1 MDHRGLLRR
10 VWLFAELDDRD
21 LEHVAQ
27 VVRERVCAAREVLVH
42 QGDLSGDLFAV
53 LQGRL
58 KVATS
63 SAEGES
69 VVLSI
74 LGPGEVFGEIALLD
88 GAERSATVIAFE
100 PCRLLVVPRAAFLGV
115 IRDFP
120 DLALRLL
127 ATMAKRIRTLSS
139 RAEDSMLLDVPTRL
153 ARTILA
159 LAARFGVPGG
169 VGRVRVTIRLRQQE
183 LGDLV
188 GATREMVNKCLAV
201 WRRRRLVKHSGGVL
215 LVLNEERLQEVA
227 DGIRAP
233 RPAAGGPA
241 RRARR
246 PRRVGGV
253 PAARPVPMN

>member
-10 VWLFAELDDRD
+10 IWLFAELDDRD
-21 LEHVAQ
+21 VEHVAQ
-27 VVRERVCAAREVLVH
+27 VVRERACAAREVLVH
-42 QGDLSGDLFAV
+42 QGDGSGDLFAV

-63 SAEGES
+63 SAEGEN

-88 GAERSATVIAFE
+88 GAERSATVTAFE

-115 IRDFP
+115 LRAFP

-127 ATMAKRIRTLSS
+127 ATMAKRIRILTS

-169 VGRVRVTIRLRQQE
+169 AGRIRVTIRLRQQE

-201 WRRRRLVKHSGGVL
+201 WKRQRLVQHTRGVL
-215 LVLNEERLQEVA
+215 LLLNEGRLQSVA
-227 DGIRAP
+227 DRIPVERASSGE
-233 RPAAGGPA
+233 PAT
-241 RRARR
+241 RAKR
-246 PRRVGGV
+246 PRRVAG
-253 PAARPVPMN
+253 AATARPAPMN